1 MKTQSFTEYH
11 KKDPVNEK
19 EKDPI
24 TEKPKENTIIEN
36 AKEDPLTD
44 DPRDFQDPQRLLQRT
59 LFGFCVI
66 VYDRVGD
73 EERL

>member
-1 MKTQSFTEYH
+1 MKKKKTQS
-11 KKDPVNEK
+11 

-24 TEKPKENTIIEN
+24 TEKPKENNIIEN

-44 DPRDFQDPQRLLQRT
+44 DPQDFQDPQRLLQRT